1 MALRMRVLQVCIISL
16 FALLP
21 SRAEVNILTH
31 RYDSARTAANMN
43 ETVLN
48 TT

>member
-16 FALLP
+16 FPLLP